1 MGERS
6 RLITGVKSQLEDAI
20 DAGIERIKK
29 VRVAKRTA
37 MRMFIMPMRG
47 AGTRLPG
54 NKRKKLNDNNKETQD

>member
-1 MGERS
+1 M
-6 RLITGVKSQLEDAI
+6 EDAI

-37 MRMFIMPMRG
+37 MRMFMPMRG